1 MSKNT
6 PRWDDPERYKKI
18 MEEWQKTEDYKYCI
32 DILKR
37 LAKE

>member
-6 PRWDDPERYKKI
+6 PRWDDPERIDRIMDEWKK
-18 MEEWQKTEDYKYCI
+18 TDNYKYFL
-32 DILKR
+32 DLLKR

>member
-6 PRWDDPERYKKI
+6 PRWDDPERAKKI
-18 MEEWQKTEDYKYCI
+18 MEDWKKTENYKYFI
-32 DILKR
+32 DFLTR